1 MVPRRV
7 VAFII
12 VEKTR
17 SRGEEVRRCRCY
29 ERKRAKLEQFEVSH
43 TSGWKVVSR
52 ERDVERRREVWR
64 GRG

>member
-1 MVPRRV
+1 
-7 VAFII
+7 
-12 VEKTR
+12 VEKAR

-43 TSGWKVVSR
+43 TSGWNVVSR